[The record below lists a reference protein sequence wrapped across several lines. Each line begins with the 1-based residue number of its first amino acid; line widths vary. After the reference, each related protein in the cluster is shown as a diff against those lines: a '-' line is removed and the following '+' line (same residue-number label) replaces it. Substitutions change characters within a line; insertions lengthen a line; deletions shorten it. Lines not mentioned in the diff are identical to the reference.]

1 MSIISSQKNSNKQ
14 SDLMRQ
20 ILSDQKYKGKHVIV
34 VGERIFTANTG
45 EGAGKILRR
54 VRDEYPQT
62 TPAITY
68 IPDADTLNFGIDL
81 NIDFETDCKIFYTSG
96 IGGAEKVFLLPRIE
110 VQIGGF
116 KRTIPVGFLDR
127 NEVPPLLGRHLCL
140 ETFEMYF
147 ASNHITYFSE

>member
-1 MSIISSQKNSNKQ
+1 MFIKFPFEKAYSKIF
-14 SDLMRQ
+14 
-20 ILSDQKYKGKHVIV
+20 
-34 VGERIFTANTG
+34 GEIYRPIAQAIFTSPNNPKLQQEVWLLVDTG
-45 EGAGKILRR
+45 
-54 VRDEYPQT
+54 
-62 TPAITY
+62 
-68 IPDADTLNFGIDL
+68 ADYTLLPRYFGIDL

-147 ASNHITYFSE
+147 ASNHTTYLSEQPPKF